1 MQKNKNCLWKGSFLV
16 KRMDISLERKVE
28 GSKGEDKLYDLQI
41 SISEKFLDL
50 FNEEYHPN
58 VYAIRATQVSC
69 V

>member
-1 MQKNKNCLWKGSFLV
+1 
-16 KRMDISLERKVE
+16 MDISLERKVE
-28 GSKGEDKLYDLQI
+28 GSKGEDKLYDLRI